1 MSLAASVDELY
12 RRAVLEPGEIDDHG
26 LAGWLEE
33 AALGGR
39 VDRAAARALRKAA
52 RNAARLARYWAD
64 RDPAAL
70 PDWRN
75 GVDEVLGASGWRPQL
90 DLATAGL
97 EAAPSPEAFEEVKRR
112 FRAVHF
118 AEWMEGLSFEEW
130 SDR

>member
-1 MSLAASVDELY
+1 LAAAVDDLY
-12 RRAVLEPGEIDDHG
+12 RRAVLAPQEIDDLA

-33 AALGGR
+33 AALGDR

-52 RNAARLARYWAD
+52 RNAARLARYWREHD
-64 RDPAAL
+64 AAGL

-90 DLATAGL
+90 DLATTRL
-97 EAAPSPEAFEEVKRR
+97 EAAPSPDAFDEVKHR

-118 AEWMEGLSFEEW
+118 TEWMEGVSFEEW
-130 SDR
+130 HEG